1 VKRGR
6 KAKHEDHVNHEAWAI
21 PYADLMTLL
30 LAFFV
35 VMYAVS
41 VVNEGKYRVMSES
54 IIEAFNG
61 SSHVIA
67 PMPQTRASPHN
78 VDPAM
83 AAPTGQ
89 PGAATT
95 PVNVPIPARP
105 QKVRVMDVRQTLQDR
120 TEQKNLELIRDQIQR
135 AMQPLID
142 KQMVIVRKTTTW
154 LEIELR
160 TDILFPSGVA
170 KLSDQANGVL
180 DDMAGIL
187 KPFPNPVR
195 IEGYTDDRPINTAL
209 YPSNWELSAA
219 RAAAVARLFSE
230 QGVEPSR
237 LGIVG
242 WSEYRP
248 SADNGTADG
257 RNHNRRVLIVILSND
272 GAPKRLFN
280 DSDGKNQYADA
291 GDEHSPATEVPTVLP
306 AVPTLSSMPADA
318 AHDGTVPPNKVI
330 LAGPAAANEP
340 ANVARTPSIVPHA
353 AAGAITVTAPRLA
366 TPEHGP

>member
-1 VKRGR
+1 MKKASRKRR
-6 KAKHEDHVNHEAWAI
+6 EEPHISHESWAI

-67 PMPQTRASPHN
+67 PMPSTRVKPRN
-78 VDPAM
+78 VDPAV
-83 AAPTGQ
+83 AAPQRQ

-95 PVNVPIPARP
+95 PIEVPIPQRP
-105 QKVRVMDVRQTLQDR
+105 QPVRAVDVRAAQQHA
-120 TEQKNLELIRDQIQR
+120 EQQRNAERNLEMIRDQVQR
-135 AMQPLID
+135 ALQPLID
-142 KQMVIVRKTTTW
+142 KNMVIVRKTTSW

-170 KLSDQANGVL
+170 RLSEPASGVL
-180 DDMAGIL
+180 DQMAGIL

-219 RAAAVARLFSE
+219 RAASVARLFAE
-230 QGVEPSR
+230 QGVDPTR

-248 SADNGTADG
+248 SADNATEDG
-257 RNHNRRVLIVILSND
+257 RNHNRRVLIVVLSTED
-272 GAPKRLFN
+272 APKRFYN
-280 DSDGKNQYADA
+280 DVEHQGQFA
-291 GDEHSPATEVPTVLP
+291 GTDE
-306 AVPTLSSMPADA
+306 
-318 AHDGTVPPNKVI
+318 
-330 LAGPAAANEP
+330 AGQPAAAPPVAAGTLPQVP
-340 ANVARTPSIVPHA
+340 ALSPLPVAAGKAVPPAPVRDGGTPSGA
-353 AAGAITVTAPRLA
+353 AATVTVTAPRQA
-366 TPEHGP
+366 SSERGP

>member
-1 VKRGR
+1 VAR
-6 KAKHEDHVNHEAWAI
+6 KKKKHEDHVNHEAWAI

-41 VVNEGKYRVMSES
+41 VVNEGKYRVMSNS

-67 PMPQTRASPHN
+67 PMPQTRTSPHN

-83 AAPTGQ
+83 AAPQGQ

-95 PVNVPIPARP
+95 PVNVPIPAKP
-105 QKVRVMDVRQTLQDR
+105 QSVRVMDVRQTLQDR
-120 TEQKNLELIRDQIQR
+120 TEQKNLEVIRDQIQR

-170 KLSDQANGVL
+170 RLSDQANGVL

-195 IEGYTDDRPINTAL
+195 IEGYTDDRPINTSL

-248 SADNGTADG
+248 AADNTTEDG

-280 DSDGKNQYADA
+280 DTDGKNQYADA
-291 GDEHSPATEVPTVLP
+291 IDERSPAPEVPVALP
-306 AVPTLSSMPADA
+306 AVPTLSPAPA
-318 AHDGTVPPNKVI
+318 EAGRDGVLPTNKVI
-330 LAGPAAANEP
+330 LAGPAPVAQPAASHP
-340 ANVARTPSIVPHA
+340 ALVPTA
-353 AAGAITVTAPRLA
+353 AAGAITVTAPRLG

>member
-1 VKRGR
+1 MAR
-6 KAKHEDHVNHEAWAI
+6 KKKKHEDHVNHEAWAI

-41 VVNEGKYRVMSES
+41 VVNEGKYRVMSNS

-67 PMPQTRASPHN
+67 PMPQTRTSPHN

-83 AAPTGQ
+83 AAPQGQ

-95 PVNVPIPARP
+95 PVNVPIPAKP
-105 QKVRVMDVRQTLQDR
+105 QSVRVMDVRQTLQDR
-120 TEQKNLELIRDQIQR
+120 TEQKNLEVIRDQIQR

-142 KQMVIVRKTTTW
+142 KQMVIVRKTTHW

-170 KLSDQANGVL
+170 KLSDQADGVL
-180 DDMAGIL
+180 DQMAGIL
-187 KPFPNPVR
+187 KPFPNAVR
-195 IEGYTDDRPINTAL
+195 IEGYTDDRPINTSL

-230 QGVEPSR
+230 QGVEPAR

-248 SADNGTADG
+248 AADNTTADG

-272 GAPKRLFN
+272 GAPKRFFN
-280 DSDGKNQYADA
+280 DADGKNQYADT
-291 GDEHSPATEVPTVLP
+291 GDAMSPATEVPSALP
-306 AVPTLSSMPADA
+306 VVPLLSPVAAEPGRDGIVPT
-318 AHDGTVPPNKVI
+318 NKVI
-330 LAGPAAANEP
+330 LAGPAPSPYLMETRDSPSSVPP
-340 ANVARTPSIVPHA
+340 AT
-353 AAGAITVTAPRLA
+353 AGAITVTAPRLA
-366 TPEHGP
+366 TPDRGP

>member
-1 VKRGR
+1 VAR
-6 KAKHEDHVNHEAWAI
+6 KKKKHEDHVNHEAWAI

-41 VVNEGKYRVMSES
+41 VVNEGKYRVMSNS

-67 PMPQTRASPHN
+67 PMPQTRTSPHN

-83 AAPTGQ
+83 AAPQGQ

-95 PVNVPIPARP
+95 PVNVPIPAKP
-105 QKVRVMDVRQTLQDR
+105 QSVRVMDVRQALQDR
-120 TEQKNLELIRDQIQR
+120 TEQKNLEVIRDQIQR

-170 KLSDQANGVL
+170 RLSDQANGVL

-195 IEGYTDDRPINTAL
+195 IEGYTDDRPINTSL

-248 SADNGTADG
+248 AADNTTEDG

-280 DSDGKNQYADA
+280 DTDGKNQYADA
-291 GDEHSPATEVPTVLP
+291 IDERSPAPEVPVALP
-306 AVPTLSSMPADA
+306 AVPTLSPAPA
-318 AHDGTVPPNKVI
+318 EAGRDGVLPTNKVI
-330 LAGPAAANEP
+330 LAGPAPVAQPAASHP
-340 ANVARTPSIVPHA
+340 ALVPTA
-353 AAGAITVTAPRLA
+353 AAGAITVTAPRLG

>member
-1 VKRGR
+1 VAR
-6 KAKHEDHVNHEAWAI
+6 KKKKHEDHVNHEAWAI

-41 VVNEGKYRVMSES
+41 VVNEGKYRVMSNS

-67 PMPQTRASPHN
+67 PMPQTRTSPHN

-83 AAPTGQ
+83 AAPQGQ

-95 PVNVPIPARP
+95 PVNVPIPAKP
-105 QKVRVMDVRQTLQDR
+105 QSVRVMDVRQTLQDR
-120 TEQKNLELIRDQIQR
+120 TEQKNLEVIRDQIQR

-142 KQMVIVRKTTTW
+142 KQMVIVRKTTHW

-170 KLSDQANGVL
+170 KLSDQADGVL
-180 DDMAGIL
+180 DQMAGIL
-187 KPFPNPVR
+187 KPFPNAVR
-195 IEGYTDDRPINTAL
+195 IEGYTDDRPINTSL

-230 QGVEPSR
+230 QGVEPAR

-248 SADNGTADG
+248 AADNTTADG

-272 GAPKRLFN
+272 GAPKRFFN
-280 DSDGKNQYADA
+280 DADGKNQYADT
-291 GDEHSPATEVPTVLP
+291 GDAMSPATEVPSALP
-306 AVPTLSSMPADA
+306 VVPLLSPVAAEPGRDGIVPT
-318 AHDGTVPPNKVI
+318 NKVI
-330 LAGPAAANEP
+330 LAGPAPSPYLMETRDSPSSVPP
-340 ANVARTPSIVPHA
+340 AT
-353 AAGAITVTAPRLA
+353 AGAITVTAPRLA
-366 TPEHGP
+366 TPDRGP

>member
-1 VKRGR
+1 VKGR
-6 KAKHEDHVNHEAWAI
+6 SKKHHEDHVNHEAWAI

-67 PMPQTRASPHN
+67 PMPEARAKPRN

-83 AAPTGQ
+83 ASPSGQ
-89 PGAATT
+89 PGAAAD
-95 PVNVPIPARP
+95 PLNVPIPARP
-105 QKVRVMDVRQTLQDR
+105 SPMRVADVRVAAQMRDQRR
-120 TEQKNLELIRDQIQR
+120 NLEVIRDQVQR
-135 AMQPLID
+135 ALQPLID
-142 KQMVIVRKTTTW
+142 KQMVVVRKTTSW

-170 KLSDQANGVL
+170 KISEQADPVL
-180 DDMAGIL
+180 DQLATIL
-187 KPFPNPVR
+187 QPFPNPVR

-219 RAAAVARLFSE
+219 RAASVARMFSE
-230 QGVEPSR
+230 HGVDPQR

-248 SADNGTADG
+248 SADNSTEDG
-257 RNHNRRVLIVILSND
+257 RNHNRRVLVVILSED
-272 GAPKRLFN
+272 AAPHRLFN
-280 DSDGKNQYADA
+280 DAQKGQFAGNDDTPASATSVGGTLPMVQALAKAPLGAADA
-291 GDEHSPATEVPTVLP
+291 LPANKVLLVHPPMSVPPVAAPATDDARRALP
-306 AVPTLSSMPADA
+306 GAT
-318 AHDGTVPPNKVI
+318 
-330 LAGPAAANEP
+330 
-340 ANVARTPSIVPHA
+340 
-353 AAGAITVTAPRLA
+353 AGAMTLGAPRLT

>member
-1 VKRGR
+1 MKKASRKRR
-6 KAKHEDHVNHEAWAI
+6 EEPHISHESWAI

-67 PMPQTRASPHN
+67 PMPSTRVKPRN
-78 VDPAM
+78 VDPAV
-83 AAPTGQ
+83 AAPQRQ

-95 PVNVPIPARP
+95 PIEVPIPQRP
-105 QKVRVMDVRQTLQDR
+105 QPMRAVDVRAAQQHA
-120 TEQKNLELIRDQIQR
+120 EQQRNAERNLEMIRDQVQR
-135 AMQPLID
+135 ALQPLID
-142 KQMVIVRKTTTW
+142 KNMVIVRKTTSW

-170 KLSDQANGVL
+170 RLSEPASGVL
-180 DDMAGIL
+180 DQMAGIL

-219 RAAAVARLFSE
+219 RAASVARLFAE
-230 QGVEPSR
+230 QGVDPTR

-248 SADNGTADG
+248 SADNATEDG
-257 RNHNRRVLIVILSND
+257 RNHNRRVLIVVLSTED
-272 GAPKRLFN
+272 APKRFYN
-280 DSDGKNQYADA
+280 DVEHQGQFA
-291 GDEHSPATEVPTVLP
+291 GMDE
-306 AVPTLSSMPADA
+306 
-318 AHDGTVPPNKVI
+318 
-330 LAGPAAANEP
+330 AGQPAAAPPVAAGTLPQVP
-340 ANVARTPSIVPHA
+340 ALSPLPVAAGKAVPPAPVRDGGTPSGA
-353 AAGAITVTAPRLA
+353 AATVTVTAPRQA
-366 TPEHGP
+366 PSERGP